1 MRPVVARGCVASF
14 VFFAGVAS
22 AEPGEPVPRDA
33 VRSPPARAFAPTVG
47 IGLGA
52 LAESAKA
59 GAFGAEHE
67 EQRGDM
73 RAVLSVGLVHP
84 VVRLG
89 VRARLDGHAEV
100 GLGPTFFGGRYQ
112 VPLRE
117 DVTFAFDAT
126 SFLVL
131 RAGLGLGVVVDGTRA
146 SMSYGELGVPLGA
159 TLFGAIEV
167 VYRPYLGVP
176 FGGDERAAFG
186 GTREVSPA
194 LAVVPFDLTLRL
206 RISALGF

>member
-1 MRPVVARGCVASF
+1 MRRLVALGCASVIVIASRVAAADPGDLPVRDVS
-14 VFFAGVAS
+14 S
-22 AEPGEPVPRDA
+22 AT
-33 VRSPPARAFAPTVG
+33 PARTFVPTVG
-47 IGLGA
+47 VGLGLLTETA
-52 LAESAKA
+52 KVDVLGTESS
-59 GAFGAEHE
+59 ER
-67 EQRGDM
+67 RGDT
-73 RAVLSVGLVHP
+73 RAVVSLGLAHR

-89 VRARLDGHAEV
+89 ARVRLDGHAQI

-131 RAGLGLGVVVDGTRA
+131 RAGLGLGAVVDATRS
-146 SMSYGELGVPLGA
+146 SMSYGEVGVPVGA
-159 TLFGAIEV
+159 TFFEVIEL

-176 FGGDERAAFG
+176 FSSDERATFG
-186 GTREVSPA
+186 GTREVSAA
-194 LAVVPFDLTLRL
+194 LAVVPFDLTLRF

>member
-1 MRPVVARGCVASF
+1 MRRLVARGGLVS
-14 VFFAGVAS
+14 VFLLAGVAS
-22 AEPGEPVPRDA
+22 AERGEPTPGDA
-33 VRSPPARAFAPTVG
+33 VLSPPARAFAPTVG
-47 IGLGA
+47 MGLGA
-52 LAESAKA
+52 LAESAKVDA
-59 GAFGAEHE
+59 LGAEHE
-67 EQRGDM
+67 ERRGDL
-73 RAVLSVGLVHP
+73 RAVVSVGLVHP

-89 VRARLDGHAEV
+89 ARARLDGHAEV

-131 RAGLGLGVVVDGTRA
+131 RAGLGLGVVVDATRA

-176 FGGDERAAFG
+176 FGGDERAVFG
-186 GTREVSPA
+186 GTHELSPS
-194 LAVVPFDLTLRL
+194 LAVVPFDLALRF